1 MPIASLRKLWLV
13 FATATVAFAI
23 NFVGITQGWPF
34 SIGMGLFTDI
44 KLKEMTANE
53 AAVLGLAA
61 TLILFC
67 AAAKLALTHAVRTSG
82 SAESRFPFRLMDTR
96 PDTKDGRLIQKL
108 AAVLF
113 FAGPFWAIG
122 HFWSHMWSAP
132 LCYGVGGSKLGPHK
146 FWEWI
151 KLAPNEVRLWGL
163 WDNRFRLAEGTTC
176 EHTGITFEPVIQPLL
191 AAVLTLL
198 TIFLTVK
205 FLLILKSAMLRGQ
218 S

>member
-34 SIGMGLFTDI
+34 SVGMGLFTDV
-44 KLKEMTANE
+44 KLKEMTASE

-67 AAAKLALTHAVRTSG
+67 FATKLALTHAERSSG
-82 SAESRFPFRLMDTR
+82 SAASRFPFRLMDTR
-96 PDTKDGRLIQKL
+96 PDTRDGRVIQRF
-108 AAVLF
+108 AVALF
-113 FAGPFWAIG
+113 FAWPFWAIG
-122 HFWSHMWSAP
+122 HFWRYVWSAP
-132 LCYGVGGSKLGPHK
+132 LCYGAGGFKLGPHK

-163 WDNRFRLAEGTTC
+163 WDNRFRLAEGTC
-176 EHTGITFEPVIQPLL
+176 EHTGFTFEPVVQPLL
-191 AAVLTLL
+191 AAIL
-198 TIFLTVK
+198 TILTIYLSAK
-205 FLLILKSAMLRGQ
+205 LLLVLKSSRLREL

>member
-1 MPIASLRKLWLV
+1 MPIANLRKLWLV
-13 FATATVAFAI
+13 FATAAVAFAI

-67 AAAKLALTHAVRTSG
+67 VAAKLAVTHAERTSG
-82 SAESRFPFRLMDTR
+82 SAESRFPFRLLDTR
-96 PDTKDGRLIQKL
+96 PDTKDGRLIQKF
-108 AAVLF
+108 AAALF
-113 FAGPFWAIG
+113 FAWPFWAIA
-122 HFWSHMWSAP
+122 HFWRYVWSAD
-132 LCYGVGGSKLGPHK
+132 LCYGVGGFKLGPHT

-151 KLAPNEVRLWGL
+151 RLAPDNVRLWGF
-163 WDNRFRLAEGTTC
+163 WDNRFRLAAGTC
-176 EHTGITFEPVIQPLL
+176 EHTGITFEPALQPLL
-191 AAVLTLL
+191 TGAL
-198 TIFLTVK
+198 TILAIYLSVR
-205 FLLILKSAMLRGQ
+205 LLFILKSAIPRNT